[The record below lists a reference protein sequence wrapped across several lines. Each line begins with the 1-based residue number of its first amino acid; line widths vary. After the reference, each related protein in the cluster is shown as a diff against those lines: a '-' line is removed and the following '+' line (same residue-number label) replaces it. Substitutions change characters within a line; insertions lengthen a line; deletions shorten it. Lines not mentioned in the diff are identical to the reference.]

1 VADLSVVD
9 QTARGEL
16 RRFLLEPHPVRGHWV
31 SLRDAWQQLRTVHP
45 YPPAVET
52 LLGETVTA
60 AVLLAA
66 TLKFDGKLTLQL
78 AGHGRVPLLVAQCTH
93 DFQIRAVAQHDAET
107 PPLADFADL
116 VGDGRLTVTVEAGG
130 AGARY
135 QGIVPINTSGV
146 AASIEDYFSSSEQL
160 PTRLRLH
167 VQGGEAVGMLLQKLP
182 TPDAEAAGAVIHS
195 AWEQLQE
202 NLAAFSDGDLH
213 QPVELLLQRL
223 CGSYDC
229 RLFGANAI
237 RFRCGCNLQRV
248 SSVLQS
254 LGLDELRG
262 VLAEQGSVT
271 VTCEFCRR
279 PYRFDPIDVEQL
291 FAPNAAPDATQ
302 RLN

>member
-1 VADLSVVD
+1 MADS
-9 QTARGEL
+9 ARGEL

-31 SLRDAWQQLRTVHP
+31 SLRDAWQQLRAVHP
-45 YPPAVET
+45 YPPVVET

-93 DFQIRAVAQHDAET
+93 DFHVRAVAQHDAET
-107 PPLADFADL
+107 PALADFASL
-116 VGDGRLTVTVEAGG
+116 VGDGRLTVTVEAGD

-135 QGIVPINTSGV
+135 QGIVPLNSGGV
-146 AASIEDYFSSSEQL
+146 AASLEDYFSSSEQL

-167 VQGGEAVGMLLQKLP
+167 VQDGEAVGVLLQKLP
-182 TPDAEAAGAVIHS
+182 TPSAEAAGAVTHS
-195 AWEQLQE
+195 AWEQLQN
-202 NLAAFSDGDLH
+202 NLAAFSDGDLRL
-213 QPVELLLQRL
+213 PVEQLLHRL
-223 CGSYDC
+223 CGAYDC
-229 RLFGANAI
+229 RLFAPNAVQ
-237 RFRCGCNLQRV
+237 FRCGCNVQRV

-254 LGLDELRG
+254 LGIDELRG

-271 VTCEFCRR
+271 ITCEFCRR
-279 PYRFDPIDVEQL
+279 PYRFDAIDVEQL
-291 FAPNAAPDATQ
+291 FVSNTAPDATQ